1 MVYEETPSSDRRST
15 PALSRPNPKQSDDAT
30 GGWWPIL
37 AAGFIATAVLVATH
51 GPRAGAAPAGVFAEI
66 EQPRPLIITEAARR
80 PAPITAPGHRA
91 HAQAGA
97 VVPGSAV
104 VHVHGAPTVF
114 VSEADYRFVATPVVL
129 GETGANG
136 QRVLSGIT
144 AGQVVVTDG
153 AEALKAQL
161 VVQ

>member
-1 MVYEETPSSDRRST
+1 V
-15 PALSRPNPKQSDDAT
+15 
-30 GGWWPIL
+30 PIL
-37 AAGFIATAVLVATH
+37 FAGLVATAVLAAMH
-51 GPRAGAAPAGVFAEI
+51 APRAGAARAGAFADI
-66 EQPRPLIITEAARR
+66 ERPRPLIITEAARR
-80 PAPITAPGHRA
+80 PPITITPGRGLPQPA
-91 HAQAGA
+91 A

-104 VHVHGAPTVF
+104 VRVNGAPNVF

-129 GETGANG
+129 GETGVNG
-136 QRVLSGIT
+136 QLVISGIT